1 MDKISNNYS
10 LEEFK
15 LNNIFDT
22 NSDSTSIL
30 DHYSN
35 SNIDQDSDISES
47 DTKLELDAC
56 SESDVSES
64 DVSESDNTKLDSDSD
79 NICEIILKSKM
90 CEINQVENSIDLEE
104 SEELCSEDSLKSY
117 DSFDTKDENI
127 LKKEIIKTRLLLLK
141 QKNEKENK
149 KINILKNKEYNDLLI
164 EMLEEKR
171 NSKENKTKE
180 CIKIKSKED
189 KQQYKKE
196 IVTKIIIDNDD
207 DYLHNHKFF

>member
-1 MDKISNNYS
+1 
-10 LEEFK
+10 
-15 LNNIFDT
+15 
-22 NSDSTSIL
+22 
-30 DHYSN
+30 
-35 SNIDQDSDISES
+35 
-47 DTKLELDAC
+47 
-56 SESDVSES
+56 
-64 DVSESDNTKLDSDSD
+64 
-79 NICEIILKSKM
+79 M

-180 CIKIKSKED
+180 CIKIKSKEN